1 MDKTLISL
9 GAALVAAGI
18 SAVPKARAAA
28 TLTAAGLVPLAAGI
42 IANARKAAQERL
54 THPQRHTDVGR

>member
-1 MDKTLISL
+1 MDKTLLSL

-42 IANARKAAQERL
+42 IANARKAAQER
-54 THPQRHTDVGR
+54 